1 MSLAIISGDSA
12 ETVKG
17 TANQLGISEYY
28 AELLP
33 EKKVE
38 IAKQLKEKEPF
49 AYVGDGINDAPVL
62 AMSDIG
68 ISMGGAGSDI
78 AIANSDIILLD
89 DSLKSLEKAIDI
101 SKKTMGI
108 LYQNII
114 FSVGIKAIVMILGFL
129 GLSSMSLA
137 VFADVGV
144 MILTIINS
152 VRATK

>member
-1 MSLAIISGDSA
+1 M
-12 ETVKG
+12 
-17 TANQLGISEYY
+17 
-28 AELLP
+28 
-33 EKKVE
+33 
-38 IAKQLKEKEPF
+38 
-49 AYVGDGINDAPVL
+49 GDGINDAPVL

-129 GLSSMSLA
+129 GLSSMPLA
-137 VFADVGV
+137 IFADVGV